1 MAMPDVQNP
10 INTYGWLK
18 KAVSLWADR
27 DDDEFVNQIPNF
39 INFAEKEIY
48 RNLRIPPLEKE
59 VYLDIKD
66 GVAYIPPDYLEA
78 QWMMR
83 AKDGT
88 IFQVTSPE
96 EISYRRQHGTI
107 NPSHWNNQP
116 VNFARFGSRF
126 IFYPSIEAD
135 TPYYPDDG
143 SPLIPAENS
152 VILSYYADPP
162 EFHEDT
168 DTSAILT
175 IAPEL
180 LLYFTLRHACLFVQD
195 DNGVQKWSALG
206 KAILDEMVEQ
216 NKKQEYSGSPIAIPN
231 NMTLLQSSLPDI
243 YGIRTS
249 RV

>member
-1 MAMPDVQNP
+1 MAMPEVAYP

-66 GVAYIPPDYLEA
+66 GIAFIPPDFLEA
-78 QWMMR
+78 QWIMR
-83 AKDGT
+83 ASNGMM
-88 IFQVTSPE
+88 FRVTSPE
-96 EISYRRQHGTI
+96 ELDWMKRNNSI
-107 NPSHWNNQP
+107 NPSNWNQGD
-116 VNFARFGSRF
+116 VMFARLGSRF
-126 IFYPSIEAD
+126 MFYPLIDAD
-135 TPYYPDDG
+135 TPVYPDDG
-143 SPLIPAENS
+143 APEIPADNA
-152 VILSYYADPP
+152 VVLSYYADPP
-162 EFHEDT
+162 EFHEDE

-180 LLYFTLRHACLFVQD
+180 LLYFTLRHASLFVQD

-206 KAILDEMVEQ
+206 KAILDEIVEQ
-216 NKKQEYSGSPIAIPN
+216 SKKAEYSGSPLVIPRTISRLN
-231 NMTLLQSSLPDI
+231 SSREV
-243 YGIRTS
+243 YGIR
-249 RV
+249 RNR

>member
-1 MAMPDVQNP
+1 MAMPDVQYP

-18 KAVSLWADR
+18 KAVALWADR

-180 LLYFTLRHACLFVQD
+180 LLYFALRHSALYVQD
-195 DNGVQKWSALG
+195 NEGAEKWSALG
-206 KAILDEMVEQ
+206 QASLDEIVIQAERSEW
-216 NKKQEYSGSPIAIPN
+216 KGSPLVIPRRGYN
-231 NMTLLQSSLPDI
+231 KI
-243 YGIRTS
+243 YRSPT
-249 RV
+249 RWNW

>member
-27 DDDEFVNQIPNF
+27 DDPEFVNQIPNF

-66 GVAYIPPDYLEA
+66 GIAFIPPDYLEA
-78 QWMMR
+78 QWVMR
-83 AKDGT
+83 SKDGL
-88 IFQVTSPE
+88 IFRVTSLE
-96 EISYRRQHGTI
+96 EVDWLKRNNSV
-107 NPSHWNNQP
+107 NPTNWNQGE
-116 VNFARFGSRF
+116 VVFARLGSRF
-126 IFYPSIEAD
+126 IFYPAIEAD
-135 TPYYPDDG
+135 TPVYPDDG
-143 SPLIPAENS
+143 SPEIPADNA

-162 EFHEDT
+162 EFWEDS

-180 LLYFTLRHACLFVQD
+180 LLYFALRHASLFVQD
-195 DNGVQKWSALG
+195 DNAVQKWSALG
-206 KAILDEMVEQ
+206 KSILDEVVEQ
-216 NKKQEYSGSPIAIPN
+216 SKKAEYSGSPLVIPN
-231 NMTLLQSSLPDI
+231 TISRLHSSREV
-243 YGIRTS
+243 YGIR
-249 RV
+249 RFR

>member
-27 DDDEFVNQIPNF
+27 DDPEFVNQIPNF

-66 GVAYIPPDYLEA
+66 GVAFIPPDYLEA

-83 AKDGT
+83 SKDGL
-88 IFQVTSPE
+88 IFRVTSLE
-96 EISYRRQHGTI
+96 EVDWLKRNNSV
-107 NPSHWNNQP
+107 NPTNWNQGE
-116 VNFARFGSRF
+116 VVFARLGSRF
-126 IFYPSIEAD
+126 IFYPAIEAD
-135 TPYYPDDG
+135 TPVYPDDG
-143 SPLIPAENS
+143 SPEIPAENA
-152 VILSYYADPP
+152 VVLSYYADPP
-162 EFHEDT
+162 EFWEDS

-180 LLYFTLRHACLFVQD
+180 LLYFALRHASLFVQD
-195 DNGVQKWSALG
+195 DNAVQKWSALG
-206 KAILDEMVEQ
+206 KAILDEVVEQ
-216 NKKQEYSGSPIAIPN
+216 SKKAEYSGSPLVIPN
-231 NMTLLQSSLPDI
+231 TISRLHSSREV
-243 YGIRTS
+243 YRIR
-249 RV
+249 RFR

>member
-27 DDDEFVNQIPNF
+27 DDPEFVNQIPNF

-66 GVAYIPPDYLEA
+66 GVAFIPPDYLEA

-83 AKDGT
+83 SKDGL
-88 IFQVTSPE
+88 IFRVTSLE
-96 EISYRRQHGTI
+96 EVDWLKRNNSV
-107 NPSHWNNQP
+107 NPTNWNQGE
-116 VNFARFGSRF
+116 VVFARLGSRF
-126 IFYPSIEAD
+126 IFYPAIEAD
-135 TPYYPDDG
+135 TPVYPDDG
-143 SPLIPAENS
+143 SPEIPADNA
-152 VILSYYADPP
+152 VVLSYYADPP
-162 EFHEDT
+162 EFWEDS

-180 LLYFTLRHACLFVQD
+180 LLYFALRHASLFVQD
-195 DNGVQKWSALG
+195 DNAVQKWSALG
-206 KAILDEMVEQ
+206 KAILDEVVEQ
-216 NKKQEYSGSPIAIPN
+216 SKKAEYSGSPLVIPN
-231 NMTLLQSSLPDI
+231 MISRLHSSREV
-243 YGIRTS
+243 YGIR
-249 RV
+249 RFR

>member
-27 DDDEFVNQIPNF
+27 DDPEFVNQIPNF

-66 GVAYIPPDYLEA
+66 GVAFIPPDYLEA

-83 AKDGT
+83 SKDGL
-88 IFQVTSPE
+88 IFRVTSLE
-96 EISYRRQHGTI
+96 EVDWLKRNNSV
-107 NPSHWNNQP
+107 NPTNWNQGE
-116 VNFARFGSRF
+116 VVFARLGSRF
-126 IFYPSIEAD
+126 IFYPAIEAD
-135 TPYYPDDG
+135 TPVYPDDG
-143 SPLIPAENS
+143 SPEIPAENS

-162 EFHEDT
+162 EFWEDS

-180 LLYFTLRHACLFVQD
+180 LLYFALRHASLFVQD
-195 DNGVQKWSALG
+195 DNAVQKWSALG
-206 KAILDEMVEQ
+206 KAILDEVVEQ
-216 NKKQEYSGSPIAIPN
+216 SKKAEYSGSPLVIPN
-231 NMTLLQSSLPDI
+231 TISRLHSSREV
-243 YGIRTS
+243 YGIR
-249 RV
+249 RFR